1 MTETLLSPV
10 MKLWAGL
17 GVYCKGLAAG
27 ATHRRI
33 IGTAMT
39 ISVLTLICQ
48 LVALAKELWVAAGF
62 GTSDALDAF
71 LMAMVIPTFVINVI
85 AGSFHSA
92 LIPAYIHVRDEGD
105 SKEAQNLF
113 SNVIAYSL
121 ILLLM
126 MGVIVAFLAHLLLPI
141 MASGFHPKKLALTQ
155 TFLYWLLPVIAIQG
169 MIVLW
174 SAVLNACNRFI
185 LAAIVPVFLPLAIIG
200 MLVTTG
206 RQWSA
211 FSLVIGTLV
220 GVIVQVII
228 IGWGLKQQG
237 IRILPRW
244 GMNNT
249 HARAVMKQYTHL
261 VVGAFLMSCTNLVDQ
276 SMAAMLAPGS
286 VAALNYG
293 GRIVN
298 SGLGLTA
305 ASIATATFPYF
316 SKKVA
321 KKDWTA
327 LWQTLRF
334 YLRWVFIIS
343 VPFSFLIFVF
353 SEQIVR
359 LFYERGAF
367 LAKDTYLV
375 AHIQSFFVWQVPF
388 YIGGM
393 LLVKVIS
400 SLQANHIL
408 MWASGLNLLL
418 KVAMNYLFI
427 QWIGVAGI
435 ALSTSLMYLGSFV
448 FVYYFVWILLGKSMK
463 ESQIHGSK

>member
-1 MTETLLSPV
+1 

-27 ATHRRI
+27 TIHRRI
-33 IGTAMT
+33 IGAAMT

-48 LVALAKELWVAAGF
+48 LVAVAKELWVAAWF

-92 LIPAYIHVRDEGD
+92 LIPAYIHVRDEGH

-113 SNVIAYSL
+113 SNVAAYCL

-126 MGVIVAFLAHLLLPI
+126 TGVVVTFFGHLLLPV
-141 MASGFHPKKLALTQ
+141 MASGFHQKKLALTQ
-155 TFLYWLLPVIAIQG
+155 TLLYWLLPVIAIQG

-174 SAVLNACNRFI
+174 SAVLNACNRFV

-200 MLVTTG
+200 TLVTTG

-211 FSLVIGTLV
+211 FSLVIGTIA
-220 GVIVQVII
+220 GVTGQVII
-228 IGWGLKQQG
+228 MGWGLKQQG
-237 IRILPRW
+237 IRIRPRW
-244 GMNNT
+244 GMNNPR
-249 HARAVMKQYTHL
+249 ARAVMGQYAP
-261 VVGAFLMSCTNLVDQ
+261 VVAGAFLMSGTNVVDQ
-276 SMAAMLAPGS
+276 AMAAMLDPGS
-286 VAALNYG
+286 VAALSYG
-293 GRIVN
+293 SRIVN
-298 SGLGLTA
+298 VGLGLTA
-305 ASIATATFPYF
+305 ASIATAAFPYF
-316 SKKVA
+316 SKQVA
-321 KKDWTA
+321 QKDWTG
-327 LWQTLRF
+327 LWQTLCF
-334 YLRWVFIIS
+334 YLRWVFIIA
-343 VPFSFLIFVF
+343 VPVSLLTFAFSA
-353 SEQIVR
+353 QIVR

-375 AHIQSFFVWQVPF
+375 AHIQSLFVWQAPF

-393 LLVKVIS
+393 LLVRVIS
-400 SLQANHIL
+400 SLKANQIL

-427 QWIGVAGI
+427 QWMGVAGI

-448 FVYYFVWILLGKSMK
+448 FVYYSVRILLGKSMK
-463 ESQIHGSK
+463 GSQIHGSE